1 MADHRPRVGIWIP
14 VARVVLLWVLLFVIG
29 LSVVDLRGAPDGMT
43 GSLSRLLTYA
53 TVETAF
59 ILPFTLFAAG
69 VVLTQK
75 LGYSRRVFRAAAAA
89 GLVVGAVAY
98 VLAAWVSPVIED
110 RHQASQGGGAVD
122 VRRFGPATPG
132 GIVRQLRFVEA
143 NPPDEY
149 HLSTDRP
156 HRHPPNVLRFLIHLP
171 IALSAFGMLNVM
183 LGVLSAELTA
193 GLMRGKRRTARLAIG
208 VIGGLAFVGCM
219 AVADPVTPFLNEGTM
234 RSGVGG
240 AWVPLVLPVVQALLF
255 FHLVRRRRYG

>member
-14 VARVVLLWVLLFVIG
+14 VARVMLLWVLLFVIG
-29 LSVVDLRGAPDGMT
+29 LSMVVLRGAPGGVT
-43 GSLSRLLTYA
+43 GSLMRLLTYA
-53 TVETAF
+53 TAETAF

-98 VLAAWVSPVIED
+98 GLAAWVSPVIED
-110 RHQASQGGGAVD
+110 RHEAGQGGDAVD
-122 VRRFGPATPG
+122 ARRFGPGTAG
-132 GIVRQLRFVEA
+132 GIARQLRFVEA

-149 HLSTDRP
+149 LLSSDTP
-156 HRHPPNVLRFLIHLP
+156 HTHPPNVLRFRIHLP
-171 IALSAFGMLNVM
+171 IALSVFGMLNVM

-193 GLMRGKRRTARLAIG
+193 GFRRGRRRNARLAIG
-208 VIGGLAFVGCM
+208 VIGGLAFFWCLTVS
-219 AVADPVTPFLNEGTM
+219 DPVTPFLNDGTL

-240 AWVPLVLPVVQALLF
+240 AWVPLALPAVQALLF